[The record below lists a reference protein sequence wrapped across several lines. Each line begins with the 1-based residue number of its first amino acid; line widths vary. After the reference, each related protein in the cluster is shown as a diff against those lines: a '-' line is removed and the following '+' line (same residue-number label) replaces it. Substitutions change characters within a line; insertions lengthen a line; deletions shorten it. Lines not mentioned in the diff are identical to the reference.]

1 MRRIWI
7 ALILAGLLAGS
18 AGGATKRRLGRPRR
32 LLHAEGRL
40 RTDHLGA
47 FQKTAAGNGISF
59 SQSYAASGDQARA
72 VAAGLSADLVALVA
86 RPGHRLCSSARASSR
101 RTGTANTHH
110 GIVSDSVVVF
120 VVRDG
125 NPKHIKG
132 WGDLV
137 KPGIQVITP
146 NPFTSGG
153 ARWNVMAAYG
163 AQRKAGK
170 TDKQAIAYL
179 NKLFQHVPVQ
189 PDSAR
194 DALQIFAQGKGD
206 VLLTYENEAIY
217 AEKKGVHT
225 EYTTPKATLLIETP
239 VALTKS
245 GLKKPA
251 AKAFYKYL
259 WSATAQKA
267 FAAQGYRPV
276 VKSVAKNYHF
286 YKPARPLH
294 DQHGQ
299 ARAERVAEGEHPL
312 LPPEE
317 GDHGEDRKVAWPL
330 TSPYSGAPPA
340 GLGPRRRRALTRGV
354 ALGYLSIVVLLPLA
368 ALVWSSRGG
377 GLGAFWDQATSPR
390 RWRP

>member
-1 MRRIWI
+1 MRVICI
-7 ALILAGLLAGS
+7 ALLGVALLAGS
-18 AGGATKRRLGRPRR
+18 AAGASRGGSVDLVAYSTPKDAYGKII
-32 LLHAEGRL
+32 AS
-40 RTDHLGA
+40 
-47 FQKTAAGNGISF
+47 FQKTSAGNGTGF
-59 SQSYAASGDQARA
+59 NESYAASGDQARA
-72 VAAGLSADLVALVA
+72 VAAGLKADVVALALDPDVNMLVGKGLVPKNWA
-86 RPGHRLCSSARASSR
+86 
-101 RTGTANTHH
+101 ANSHK

-179 NKLFQHVPVQ
+179 KKFFQHVPVQ

-194 DALQIFAQGKGD
+194 AALQVFAQGKGD
-206 VLLTYENEAIY
+206 VLITYENEAIY

-225 EYTTPKATLLIETP
+225 EYRTPKATLLIETP

-245 GLKKPA
+245 GASKPA

-259 WSATAQKA
+259 WSSTAQKA
-267 FAAQGYRPV
+267 FADQGYRPV
-276 VKSVAKNYHF
+276 VKSVAKGYHF
-286 YKPARPLH
+286 FKPPGLFTIGSAKLGLSGWVKVNTRFFHPEKGIMAAIERSI
-294 DQHGQ
+294 GQ
-299 ARAERVAEGEHPL
+299 
-312 LPPEE
+312 
-317 GDHGEDRKVAWPL
+317 
-330 TSPYSGAPPA
+330 
-340 GLGPRRRRALTRGV
+340 
-354 ALGYLSIVVLLPLA
+354 
-368 ALVWSSRGG
+368 
-377 GLGAFWDQATSPR
+377 
-390 RWRP
+390 